1 MLDLTTHKVCQMAF
15 SDGHTHDFT
24 LSKESIGQCLPETT
38 LAFVDLGYLGIL
50 KFHENTFIPAKNSKN
65 RRLSED
71 DKQLNKEMSAI
82 RIEIEHFNAKFKTFQ
97 IMSVPYRN
105 RRKRFELRAELIC
118 AIINYEVN

>member
-1 MLDLTTHKVCQMAF
+1 
-15 SDGHTHDFT
+15 
-24 LSKESIGQCLPETT
+24 
-38 LAFVDLGYLGIL
+38 
-50 KFHENTFIPAKNSKN
+50 
-65 RRLSED
+65 
-71 DKQLNKEMSAI
+71 I